1 MKTGLVSTALTL
13 FTAAFTATTA
23 APTPAPASSIPGLAS
38 FKLKADSN
46 APTGIAGR
54 TVTWDGTFGGNLGF
68 FNSGATVL
76 DAFIQYNATE
86 GIAFYARNTAY
97 QVYLRP
103 THGNPQY
110 FAKLGNPDRDD
121 APALTLSTNFT
132 VSEWAT
138 ESGEVNYAFGY
149 DWNAGIWSACGGPDE
164 YTLYYGAVGT
174 PRDGCTANFGLDL
187 FYD

>member
-1 MKTGLVSTALTL
+1 MKTSLVSTALTL

-23 APTPAPASSIPGLAS
+23 APTPVPAGGIPGVAS
-38 FKLKADSN
+38 FKLKADSS

-54 TVTWDGTFGGNLGF
+54 TVTWDKTLGGNLGF
-68 FNSGATVL
+68 FNNGATVL

-86 GIAFYARNTAY
+86 GIAFDASNTAR

-103 THGNPQY
+103 THGSPQY
-110 FAKLGNPDRDD
+110 FVKLGNPSLDD

-132 VSEWAT
+132 VSEWAV
-138 ESGEVNYAFGY
+138 EPGEVNYAFGY
-149 DWNAGIWSACGGPDE
+149 DWNAWIWSACGGPDE
-164 YTLYYGAVGT
+164 YTLYYGAQET
-174 PRDGCTANFGLDL
+174 PRDGCTANFGLAL